1 MSLRSHESGL
11 PEGAFPLSSAQ
22 RSIWFAQQ
30 LAPHVPICIAQYID
44 LRGDLDIDLLC
55 RVSYLVGGEF
65 QSAYLRILEVDG
77 EPYQVVDESI
87 ASETIPQIDLR
98 GESDPLRAAR
108 DWMETD
114 YARPVDLSADRLVQ
128 MAILRVADDRH
139 FWYTRIHHVALDGYA
154 AMTLLNRAAALYT
167 AAHEQREPDPARAA
181 DLRTLYDWDRDYH
194 GSARYLSDRD
204 YWLERVAGLEAG
216 STLAHRDAP
225 TAARSLLTGTAL
237 PDDLVRAL
245 TASDETAGSSSTA
258 TVIAAFST
266 YLARMTGHDD
276 VVINLPVSA
285 RTTAVVRRS
294 GGMLVNTAPVHV
306 GLTAGDTRHDLVQRV
321 QLELTGALRHQRF
334 SIEDI
339 RRESGAAG
347 DPTRYAGPMVNV
359 MLFHQEIT
367 LGDIRGEFHIMTSG
381 PVEDLLVNIYQSG
394 TPAKTFIDFRG
405 NPHRYDPDELAEH
418 HGAFVALLGEF
429 LRAPADTPLDRI
441 DPATAEI
448 GRRRRHAVATEAFW
462 RRTLA
467 GAPEQLRLPHSTV
480 DEGTPVETANT
491 GMPAAP
497 IGVVDTVLAV
507 PPAAVAAVRGVADG
521 THPSGLADAWYP
533 VLHAATAIVEAGLT
547 AEEHTVVGWP
557 AHTVVLPL
565 CARVDGSESFTDL
578 LARLVTLDAE
588 AAAHADVTAEV
599 LDSIGPAP
607 IPPVVLTVT
616 GPEAGPATGPAAD
629 AALTLHVTVTADEL
643 HVHGT
648 YRPDQIDSQ
657 TATDFVARV
666 GRVLTAGCADPACP
680 VGDLPVVA
688 PGEPVGLLPARGRP
702 AMSPQL
708 WPELLSAVAAIVPD
722 SPALVCGDR
731 AVTYAELDQWSN
743 RLARILLDAGAG
755 PDRIIALG
763 IARSIESV
771 AALWAVAKA
780 GAAFVPIDPAY
791 PTDRIDYML
800 TDSGAVLGL
809 TVGAHRPQ
817 LPDHL
822 PWLELDD
829 PALRTRIE
837 HTSDVPVT
845 DADRPCD
852 LHFDHAAYLI
862 YTSGST
868 GRPKGVL
875 VPHRGLANLS
885 ATLHTRL
892 APPPAARVSHFS
904 SPSFDASIFEYM
916 TAFGVGATLVVI
928 PADVYGG
935 DELTDL
941 LNRERVTHMFA
952 TPAALASLDP
962 ARLQAGAITVAGE
975 ACPPELAARWAPGR
989 RMFNAYGPTET
1000 TIVVNIT
1007 EPLVAGE
1014 TVTLGAPVCGVTEV
1028 VLDTRLHPVPRGVAG
1043 ELYVGGPG
1051 VTRGYFDR
1059 PGLTATRFVADPYG
1073 PPGSRTYRTG
1083 DVVRWHHHGTIE
1095 YLGRSDFQVKIRGFR
1110 IELGEIDAALTDHP
1124 TVAFAVTLGRTAP
1137 SGDPMLVAYLLPET
1151 GHVVDTDTVAEHL
1164 RRRLPAH
1171 MVPAALVVLDHIPL
1185 TPVGKLDRRALPE
1198 PTFATAVATGDAPG
1212 SPTETAVSQ
1221 ILTDQL
1227 GLDRIG
1233 LDDSFF
1239 DLGGNSLIA
1248 TRVVARLNDTFGTDV
1263 GVRTLFEAPTVR
1275 ALAAHLDASGV
1286 AAERLTRVPLTAR
1299 PRPEQVPVS
1308 AAQRRLWFVNQLDP
1322 TSAAYNIPVAI
1333 TLTGRLDVAA
1343 LTSAVHDLLE
1353 RHEALRTLFPA
1364 TADGPVQQILPAA
1377 QIDLDPNPT
1386 TVDPT
1391 DLERSVAEVVTAG
1404 FDVTVDPPV
1413 RLRLLRVHDEHH
1425 VVAVVVHHIAAD
1437 GASLAP
1443 LARDLMTAYL
1453 ARRDER
1459 SPQWDALP
1467 VQYADYTLWFDELLG
1482 TVDDAA
1488 SRAAQQLDFWRTR
1501 LAGAPEIGALPTDRP
1516 RPPTQSF
1523 RGATIDFDID
1533 ADLYRR
1539 ISAVAHAHGAT
1550 EFMVVHAAV
1559 SLLIARLSGSDDVLI
1574 GTPVSG
1580 RGEPELDN
1588 LVGMFVNTVTL
1599 RTAVPPAMPFGT
1611 YLRAVR
1617 DGDLEAFAHADL
1629 PFDVLVDLLAGH
1641 RSAAH
1646 SPLFQVMLAFQNN
1659 DTAHLELPD
1668 LTVDITEIDTA
1679 TTKFDLHLT
1688 VTEIPARDGSIDSL
1702 HGALSYA
1709 TDLFDAETAAGFI
1722 DRLVRLITAAVT
1734 DPGRAVG
1741 DLDLLRA
1748 GERSRVLDDWNAT
1761 TVALPEAT
1769 LLDPFAAQVA
1779 ATPDAV
1785 AMVAGEHALRYAEF
1799 DAVTN
1804 RLARLL
1810 LRRGAGPGAI
1820 VGLAVSRSLELLV
1833 GMYAIVKTGAAYLPV
1848 DPEHPAERTGY
1859 VLTSA
1864 RPALVLTVTAD
1875 ADCLAGSDVEVLH
1888 LDTLDLDGESDAPL
1902 TATDRR
1908 AAVGDDLAYVIYTSG
1923 STGRPK
1929 GVAVTHRAIVNRLRW
1944 MQHTYPLTGADSVL
1958 QKTPATFDVSVW
1970 EFFWPLHTGA
1980 RLVLAEPGGHRD
1992 PHYLLDVIDAHQITV
2007 AHFVP
2012 SMLAVFT
2019 AAAETRLAAG
2029 SSLRHLFASGEA
2041 LPPETAAATRRA
2053 FTRTG
2058 LHNLYGPTEA
2068 AVDVTAWTTSDDDT
2082 GTVPLGSPVWNTR
2095 AYVLDAR
2102 LHPVPVGAVGELYLA
2117 GVQLARGYLGRGALT
2132 ADRFVAD
2139 PYGQPGE
2146 RMYRTGDLATRRS
2159 DGALLYLGRT
2169 DFQVKIRGLRIE
2181 LGEIEHALRSTPDV
2195 AQAAVLVHHLADD
2208 VLTGY
2213 VVPHPDRSIDTVAV
2227 TDALARQ
2234 LPEYMVPATLIVL
2247 DRLPVGV
2254 NGKLDRDA
2262 LPAPDLTAPDRPYS
2276 PPRTPVEQLVA
2287 DTFAE
2292 LLDVPRVGLHDSFL
2306 DLGGGSLL
2314 AMRLAA
2320 RLSVALGVDLGI
2332 RDLFDNPTVAGVLDH
2347 VHRASAPTAAAARPP
2362 LTAGPRPDPLPL
2374 SPAQQRMWFI
2384 NQFDTTSPAYNIAV
2398 ALRLTGHLEL
2408 DVLRAAVADVVTR
2421 HESLRTRYPF
2431 VDAAPVQVIVP
2442 AVAASLPDF
2451 TVTTIDAD
2459 TVDAHIEKIAATGFD
2474 VAAEI
2479 PARIR
2484 LLALSGSEHV
2494 LVMVLHH
2501 ITGDGFS
2508 LGPLARDVI
2517 TAYTARTAGHDP
2529 GWAPLPVQYADY
2541 TLWQRAVLGDEADP
2555 ESLAARQLRF
2565 WREQLDG
2572 VPELLELPL
2581 DRARPVQQSR
2591 RGGRVPFTLD
2601 AATHRRL
2608 VALARRHDTSVFMVV
2623 HAALAV
2629 LLARLSSTS
2638 DIAIGTPVAGRG
2650 HRHLDELI
2658 GMFVNTVVLRTR
2670 VDDAEPFA
2678 ALLQR
2683 VRDGDLAAFDHA
2695 DIPFERLVEVLDPPR
2710 STAYSPLFQVMLEFQ
2725 DTERPEVVLPDLTVA
2740 VLDLAA
2746 PLSLFDLQLSVA
2758 ETVDDQGPAGISA
2771 YFTYATDLFDTDTVL
2786 SFADRFV
2793 RIIDA
2798 VSAEPAAVSDSSAA
2812 AAGARIPV
2820 GDIGIVSEAEL
2831 ATLAPARGR
2840 PPVSPQQWP
2849 EMLTGIAAIM
2859 PESVALS
2866 FRGRQV
2872 TYREL
2877 DEWSTRVARLLIDTG
2892 VGPENVV
2899 ALGISRSIESVAAVW
2914 AVAKTGAAF
2923 VPVDPTYPPER
2934 ITYMLTDCAAVLGL
2948 TTTEHHDRLPG
2959 TVPWLVLDDPAVH
2972 ERLAAASTD
2981 PITDTDRTTPLR
2993 FDHPAYL
3000 IYTSGSTGRPKGVVV
3015 THRGLTNLNAEVREH
3030 FTITHQ
3036 ARVSHLASP
3045 SFDASIFEYTKA
3057 FCAGATLVI
3066 VPPDVYGGDEL
3077 ARLLRDEQVTH
3088 AFITPTALASLDPHD
3103 LEPLRVLVVA
3113 GEACPPEL
3121 VARWAP
3127 GRQMFNGYGPSEAT
3141 IETSVSPALHP
3152 DEVVTVGGPAVGF
3165 HQVVLDERLRPVPV
3179 GVAGELYIAGPGVAR
3194 GYHRRPDLTAA
3205 RFLADPYGRRG
3216 ERMYRTGDVVRWR
3229 ADHTV
3234 EYLGR
3239 SDFQVKVRGFR
3250 IELGEIDAALT
3261 AHDHVA
3267 FAHTT
3272 GHTAPSGDTVLIAYV
3287 LPDTGT
3293 DIDPAAV
3300 RAHVAARLPAH
3311 MVPAT
3316 VVVLDEIP
3324 LTPVG
3329 KLDHRALPVP
3339 DLSATGGHYHP
3350 PATDLERV
3358 LVGILADV
3366 LGHERVS
3373 VDDNFFDI
3381 GGNSLIATRVVARV
3395 NTALG
3400 TDAGVRVLF
3409 EAPTVRALAA
3419 RVLDDHGGHG
3429 HTPLVPAVRPERL
3442 PLAPAQQRMWFV
3454 NQFDTTSA
3462 AYNIPLAIRLTGR
3475 LDRVALAAAVTDLLD
3490 RHETLRT
3497 WYPGDENGPR
3507 QLIATTEKVLIALR
3521 PEPTAEADL
3530 PGRIAELI
3538 GAGFD
3543 VAAAVPVRA
3552 ALLAVSDTEHVL
3564 VVVVHHIAADG
3575 ASMAP
3580 LARDLMAAYLARS
3593 QDTTPELS
3601 PLAVQYVD
3609 YALWQQELL
3618 GDPSDP
3624 DSIAATQLD
3633 YWRTTLADLPEV
3645 LPVPTDRPRPPQQ
3658 SFRGAVHHFEVDRSV
3673 HDALIELAAAH
3684 NATVFMTVHA
3694 ALAVLLARLSGT
3706 DDIAIGSPV
3715 AGRGHR
3721 ALDDLV
3727 GMFVN
3732 TVVLRT
3738 PITGGLSFSDHL
3750 HRTREID
3757 LAAFGHTELPFEK
3770 LVDALDPTRHTDHSP
3785 LFQVVLEF
3793 GNVERAHLELP
3804 ELTVEALDADL
3815 NVAKFDLQLN
3825 VQEVP
3830 GVGLRCALTY
3840 ATDLFDTATAEA
3852 IADRFVRVLTAVT
3865 TDPDLAV
3872 GDLDLLT
3879 EPEHDALTAASRARE
3894 TAASRATGTAANDD
3908 TLLDLFRRGA
3918 AVDPDAVAVTADD
3931 GNLTY
3936 RQLEDRVHRLA
3947 RLLLDHGAGAD
3958 TLVAVA
3964 LPRTC
3969 ELVVALLAILDAGA
3983 GYLPIDVAYPPE
3995 RLAFMFADARPVCV
4009 LTTAEHAA
4017 FMPETAPETLL
4028 LDEQAVL
4035 DRLSAL
4041 PTAALTSAER
4051 DAVHPDQTA
4060 YVIYTSGSTGR
4071 PKGVVVPHRTVVTLM
4086 TDTHPQFGFD
4096 QHDVW
4101 TLFHSYAFD
4110 FSVWELWGALAHGGR
4125 LVVVDYHTA
4134 RTPDEFLALVR
4145 REQVTVLNQTPTAFQ
4160 QFVEADRV
4168 AGGPPLPLRWII
4180 FGGEALDLAQLD
4192 RWYRRHDDTS
4202 PTLVNMYGITET
4214 TVHVTAL
4221 PLGRAVA
4228 ADANG
4233 NLIGAP
4239 LPSLQLHILDTRL
4252 HPVPAGT
4259 TGELYVSGGQLTRGY
4274 LHRPDL
4280 TATRFVADPHGGSGE
4295 RLYRTGDLAR
4305 RTPGGDI
4312 EYVGRSDFQVQ
4323 MRGFRIELGEVEAA
4337 LLRTA
4342 GVARAVV
4349 VVHHDERTA
4358 TDRLVGYLVPET
4370 GVDLEVDTVLAQAA
4384 TDLAAYMVPA
4394 ALVVLDT
4401 LPVGATGKLDRRAL
4415 PAPDFAARSAVTRAP
4430 VGDREVRLVELFA
4443 QVLGLDTVGV
4453 DDSFFSL
4460 GGDSIMSIQLVS
4472 RAKAAGL
4479 ELSPREVFEHKTP
4492 AALAA
4497 VAAVAVAPTVLSELP
4512 GGGVGQVPLPPIVH
4526 WMLERGGSY
4535 DRYTQAVLLRL
4546 PTGLTRSVLTTLIQ
4560 TLLDRHDMLRGRLSP
4575 SAGSPRGVALH
4586 VDPPGAV
4593 RAETVIHR
4601 VPVTSAA
4608 DTAEFFALASHELDA
4623 AADRLDPS
4631 AGVLMQAVWFDS
4643 ATGAGRLLLV
4653 IHHLAVDGVSWRIL
4667 VPDLAAAWAAGLD
4680 PDSPAA
4686 ALPPVA
4692 GTSVRRWAQALADS
4706 AHDPRRRS
4714 ELEFWRRTVDVVEPP
4729 VGDRPFDPAVDVNDT
4744 VSTVESVLPTSV
4756 TEALLTTVPERFH
4769 GSVEHGLLAAFAL
4782 AVTAWRRDRGQ
4793 HRDEVLLNVEGHG
4806 RETSAADGAD
4816 LGGTVGWFT
4825 TIHPLRL
4832 DLAGLD
4838 LDEAFAGGAAA
4849 GRAIKTVKEH
4859 LAAVPDH
4866 GVGFGL
4872 LRYLAA
4878 DTAAELATL
4887 ATPQLS
4893 FNYLGRPTVGTDT
4906 AADVP
4911 WLPIG
4916 EFGRGGT
4923 QSPDMP
4929 AAAVIDLNAVTVDGP
4944 DGPVLRTFWSFP
4956 EGLLDDTEVT
4966 ALAARFTAAAT
4977 ALARHARSPHAGGL
4991 TPSDLPLVRLD
5002 QPTLEQLEDRY
5013 GPLET
5018 VWPTAPLQTGLLFHA
5033 LLAGD
5038 SPDAYVVQLVL
5049 EVTGRLDAARLRR
5062 AFQLLLVRHP
5072 NLRVAFTDDGAD
5084 GYVQVVPT
5092 HTDVP
5097 FTVADTSD
5105 DPDPD
5110 AAAIRLLELDRTT
5123 RFDTAAAPLLRVTVV
5138 HIGPDRHRV
5147 ALTNHHLLLDG
5158 WSTPVLIRELLV
5170 LYATD
5175 SDTALLERPQ
5185 SFGTYLAWLA
5195 DRDQDES
5202 VQAYRR
5208 ALAGVDEPT
5217 LLAPQHRTAAGSG
5230 VSADLDVEVGADLSA
5245 RIDAVAAARGVTVNT
5260 VVQVAWGLVL
5270 GALTGRSDVV
5280 FGATVSG
5287 RPPQVAGIE
5296 TMVGLFINTVPVRV
5310 TVHPGDTVAT
5320 LIDRVQAEQAALLDH
5335 HHVDLNTLDRH
5346 VGAAVGFDTLTVF
5359 ESYPVDAAGMSA
5371 DTDIAGMRVT
5381 GITGRDAA
5389 HYPLSIVA
5397 HTDTAMH
5404 LRMKYLPE
5412 VFDRS
5417 EVAVV
5422 ADRIVAALTTLAGD
5436 PGARLAQRTVLTA
5449 AEREVLTPVRGPAG
5463 GSTLTLPE
5471 LFAATAAAHPDAIA
5485 VTDGVV
5491 AVTYRDLDDRSNLL
5505 ARSLIDVGA
5514 GPDTAVALG
5523 IARSVE
5529 SVLAIW
5535 AIAKTGAAFVPVD
5548 PRYPAERVAF
5558 MLADCGATV
5567 GVTTAA
5573 HRGGLPDT
5581 VQWFD
5586 LHGFDLHSPEAGT
5599 GAPITDTARTRPLH
5613 LDHAA
5618 YLIYT
5623 SGSTG
5628 RPKGVV
5634 TTHRSLHNFALDQR
5648 ERFGAGPG
5656 SNVMHFSSP
5665 SFDASIFEY
5674 LLAFGSGATLV
5685 VVPPELYGGT
5695 ELGRFLAEHAVT
5707 HGFITPAALASLDPA
5722 DLTAFVDLAVGGEA
5736 WPADLLAA
5744 WAPGRRLVDA
5754 YGPTE
5759 TTIMA
5764 AISDPLHRDSALTLG
5779 PPLRGV
5785 HAVILDDLLRPVPVG
5800 VSGEL
5805 YLAGTGLARG
5815 YHARPDLTADRFV
5828 ADPYGQAGERM
5839 YRTGDVVRWVGDPTG
5854 RLEIEYV
5861 GRADFQVKIRGFR
5874 VELGEIDAA
5883 LATHP
5888 DVGFAV
5894 TVAHTAPSGETVLV
5908 AHCHPATPGTL
5919 DHRTIKNHVAQQLPA
5934 HMVPAFITVLDE
5946 IPLTPV
5952 GKLDRNALPTPDL
5965 TRTGAAHRPPAD
5977 GLETVLA
5984 EHLRELLGLDTLSAT
5999 DSFFDIGGNSLIATR
6014 AVTRI
6019 GEHLGRDIPVRAL
6032 FEHPTV
6038 QDLAAHLH
6046 SVDSTADHPRPR
6058 TGPTAAPRPTRIP
6071 LSPAQQRLWF
6081 VNQFD
6086 TASAA
6091 YNIPLAIR
6099 LSGHLSRAALGTALH
6114 DVVARHEALRTVY
6127 PATADGPHQRIL
6139 AADDVPLTLDVVPA
6153 DADTVQA
6160 AVTEFAS
6167 AGFDVTVDVPL
6178 RARVFALGR
6187 DEHIAVLVVH
6197 HIAADGSSLAPL
6209 ARDLMLAYQGRTRGD
6224 VPAWTPLPV
6233 QYADYALWQ
6242 HDRLGDPADPDS
6254 LAETQTRFWRE
6265 TLAALPEVL
6274 PLPTDRPRPPQQ
6286 SFRGDVV
6293 RFSIDAALHQRLT
6306 QLAAA
6311 HGTTVF
6317 MAMHAALAVLL
6328 ARLSNT
6334 DDIAVGSPIAGRG
6347 HRDLD
6352 DVVGMFVNTVVLR
6365 TPVPASATFTE
6376 LLADVT
6382 DRDLAAFA
6390 HTDIPFETV
6399 VETADPIRSTAHSPL
6414 FQVSL
6419 EFQNTGRAALELP
6432 HLTVQGMTLDPTVC
6446 NFDLELLVADAGG
6459 ALETGVTEGGLDAA
6473 FVYATDL
6480 FDAGTVSEFAA
6491 RLTRLLDAV
6500 TADPQVPVGD
6510 IDLLTAREHDTLVP
6524 AWGPAGIGARVWP
6537 DLLDEAVAIDPT
6549 AVAVV
6554 DGDRTISYRELDR
6567 ASTALARLLLD
6578 RGAGP
6583 DTVVAL
6589 ALPRSI
6595 DSVAAV
6601 WATTRSGAMFVP
6613 VDPTYPPERIEF
6625 MLTDSAATVGVT
6637 DSAHRDTLPDTV
6649 DWLVLDSDEIRAD
6662 LTGRDTTAITDEDR
6676 PVPLRPDHGAYLI
6689 YTSGS
6694 TGRPKGVTVTHRGLA
6709 DLAAEEHDHLL
6720 VEPGSR
6726 VSHLASP
6733 SFDASIFEMMMALS
6747 AGASLVIVPPGVYG
6761 GDDLAAALRAHRVDH
6776 AFITPTA
6783 LASLDP
6789 AQVPDLQVLLV
6800 AGEAC
6805 PPELVDRWADGH
6817 RMIDAY
6823 GPTEAT
6829 IMTSL
6834 TAPLRAGNPV
6844 TIGSPSRGFRSLV
6857 LDARLRPVPVGVA
6870 GELYVAGPGL
6880 ARGYH
6885 GRPELTASRFVADP
6899 FGRVGERMYR
6909 TGDVVRWVGVPEG
6922 RLELEYVG
6930 RSDFQVKIRGFRVEL
6945 GEIDTA
6951 LTGHDQ
6957 VVFAHT
6963 LGHTAPSG
6971 ETVLVS
6977 YVRAA
6982 EGTAPDPAVLRRHV
6996 AAHLPGHMVPT
7007 VILVLDTIPL
7017 TPAGKLD
7024 RRALPAPDFTAR
7036 AAAGRAPD
7044 TDLERLVAEVFATH
7058 LGLTAVAADDNF
7070 FELGGTSLLATRVVP
7085 DLSQRLNRRIGLP
7098 ALFTH
7103 PTVADLAQHLGGD
7116 TDSGTVDDALR
7127 VLVPL
7132 REGNTPALFCVH
7144 PAAGLAWGY
7153 AGLTQ
7158 HLDGERAVYGLQLPT
7173 LSGSGTVDS
7182 VRSLAVRYAEEIR
7195 QVQPHGPYHLLGWS
7209 LGGIVAHAVA
7219 VELQRDGEVVDT
7231 LALLDAHLNAPGGA
7245 APGVKDMLRDLGVS
7259 VNGGPELGYEDAL
7272 ALVEESFG
7280 ELSGLTAQHLE
7291 RLHTGSVAAARAAR
7305 RHSPVTFHGDV
7316 LFFTATRSAGSV
7328 PAVAA
7333 WHDIV
7338 DGEIHQFRIDCEHHE
7353 MVAPPAAQDIAA
7365 VLTARFEDSD
7375 ASLRRGQDRWGI
7387 GTGLTR

>member
-1 MSLRSHESGL
+1 MSLRSHESAL

-44 LRGDLDIDLLC
+44 LHGDVDIDLLC
-55 RVSYLVGGEF
+55 RVSYLAGSEF

-77 EPYQVVDESI
+77 EPYQVVDSSI
-87 ASETIPQIDLR
+87 ASETIPQFDFR
-98 GESDPLRAAR
+98 GESDPLRAAQ
-108 DWMETD
+108 DWMEAD
-114 YARPVDLSADRLVQ
+114 YARPVDLTTDLLVN
-128 MAILRVADDRH
+128 MAILQVADERYL
-139 FWYTRIHHVALDGYA
+139 WYTRIHHVALDGYA
-154 AMTLLNRAAALYT
+154 AMTMLNRAAALYT
-167 AAHEQREPDPARAA
+167 AAHEQREPEAARAA

-194 GSARYLSDRD
+194 SSTRYASDRD
-204 YWLERVAGLEAG
+204 YWLERVAGLEDG

-225 TAARSLLTGTAL
+225 TAAQSLLTGTAL
-237 PDDLVRAL
+237 PDDLVQAL
-245 TASDETAGSSSTA
+245 TVTDDTAGSSSTA
-258 TVIAAFST
+258 TVIAAFAT

-294 GGMLVNTAPVHV
+294 GGMLVNTAPLHI
-306 GLTAGDTRHDLVQRV
+306 GLAADDTRHDLVHRV

-334 SIEDI
+334 SLEDI

-405 NPHRYDPDELAEH
+405 NPHRYDRGELVAH
-418 HGAFVALLGEF
+418 HTAFVTLLDEF
-429 LRAPADTPLDRI
+429 LRASADTPLDRI
-441 DPATAEI
+441 DAVTAEI
-448 GRRRRHAVATEAFW
+448 GRRHRHAVATTEFW

-467 GAPEQLRLPHSTV
+467 GAPEQLRLPRTTPAAAFPAGTDDDTLGTV
-480 DEGTPVETANT
+480 DVALPVTRYEL
-491 GMPAAP
+491 AA
-497 IGVVDTVLAV
+497 L
-507 PPAAVAAVRGVADG
+507 
-521 THPSGLADAWYP
+521 SGHLGDPWYDDPWYP
-533 VLHAATAIVEAGLT
+533 VLHAATAIVEARLT
-547 AEEHTVVGWP
+547 AEENTVVGRP
-557 AHTVVLPL
+557 GPTVVLPL
-565 CARVDGSESFTDL
+565 CARVDGADSFTAL
-578 LARLVTLDAE
+578 LTRLTALDTE
-588 AAAHADVTAEV
+588 AAVYAEV
-599 LDSIGPAP
+599 SADDLAAAGTVP
-607 IPPVVLTVT
+607 IPPVVLSVT
-616 GPEAGPATGPAAD
+616 GPTASTAPVQASLASDTS
-629 AALTLHVTVTADEL
+629 AALTLHIAITDDSMAVHAVFRRTDLDAHTAEDVVTRL
-643 HVHGT
+643 
-648 YRPDQIDSQ
+648 
-657 TATDFVARV
+657 
-666 GRVLTAGCADPACP
+666 GRVLTAAVTDPDCP
-680 VGDLPVVA
+680 VGDLPLVA
-688 PGEPVGLLPARGRP
+688 EGEPDGLLPARGRP

-722 SPALVCGDR
+722 SPAVVCGDR
-731 AVTYAELDQWSN
+731 SVTYGELDLWSN
-743 RLARILLDAGAG
+743 RLARILIDAGAG
-755 PDRIIALG
+755 PERIVALG
-763 IARSIESV
+763 IARSVESV

-791 PTDRIDYML
+791 PLDRIEYML

-809 TVGAHRPQ
+809 TTGTHRPQ
-817 LPDHL
+817 LPDL
-822 PWLELDD
+822 VPWLELDD
-829 PALRTRIE
+829 PDLRDRIE
-837 HTSDVPVT
+837 HTAGAPVT

-892 APPPAARVSHFS
+892 APPPTARVSHFS

-916 TAFGVGATLVVI
+916 TAFGVGATLVVV
-928 PADVYGG
+928 PATVYGG

-941 LNRERVTHMFA
+941 LNHERVTHMFS

-962 ARLQAGAITVAGE
+962 ARLQAGSITVAGE

-1043 ELYVGGPG
+1043 ELYIGGAG

-1073 PPGSRTYRTG
+1073 APGSRTYRTG
-1083 DVVRWHHHGTIE
+1083 DVVRWHHDSTIE
-1095 YLGRSDFQVKIRGFR
+1095 YLGRSDFQIKIRGFR

-1137 SGDPMLVAYLLPET
+1137 SGDPMLVAYVLPET
-1151 GHVVDTDTVAEHL
+1151 GRIIDTDTVIEHL
-1164 RRRLPAH
+1164 RQRLPAH
-1171 MVPAALVVLDHIPL
+1171 MIPAALVVLDHIPL

-1198 PTFATAVATGDAPG
+1198 PVFTSASDGTEPL
-1212 SPTETAVSQ
+1212 SPTETAVAQ

-1227 GLDRIG
+1227 GVDRVG

-1248 TRVVARLNDTFGTDV
+1248 TRVVARLGDAFTTDV

-1275 ALAAHLDASGV
+1275 ALAAHLDAGGG
-1286 AAERLTRVPLTAR
+1286 AAHRLTRVPLTTR

-1308 AAQRRLWFVNQLDP
+1308 AAQRRLWFVNQLDT

-1333 TLTGRLDVAA
+1333 TLTGTLDVAA
-1343 LTSAVHDLLE
+1343 LTAAVHDLLH
-1353 RHEALRTLFPA
+1353 RHEALRTRFPA
-1364 TADGPVQQILPAA
+1364 TADGPIQQILPATE
-1377 QIDLDPNPT
+1377 IDLDPIPT
-1386 TVDPT
+1386 PVALA
-1391 DLERSVAEVVTAG
+1391 DLESAVAEVVTAG

-1413 RLRLLRVHDEHH
+1413 RMRLLRVHDEHH

-1453 ARRDER
+1453 ARRDGQ

-1467 VQYADYTLWFDELLG
+1467 VQYADYTLWFDEVLG
-1482 TVDDAA
+1482 TVDDTA
-1488 SRAAQQLDFWRTR
+1488 SRATEQLDFWRTR
-1501 LAGAPEIGALPTDRP
+1501 LAGAPEISALPTDRP
-1516 RPPTQSF
+1516 RPPAQSY
-1523 RGATIDFDID
+1523 RGATVEFDLD
-1533 ADLYRR
+1533 PVLYRK
-1539 ISAVAHAHGAT
+1539 ITAVAHAHGAT
-1550 EFMVVHAAV
+1550 EFMVVHAAL
-1559 SLLIARLSGSDDVLI
+1559 SLLVARLSGSDDVTI

-1580 RGEPELDN
+1580 RGEPELDD
-1588 LVGMFVNTVTL
+1588 LVGMFVNTVAL
-1599 RTAVPPAMPFGT
+1599 RTAVPSAMPFGT
-1611 YLRAVR
+1611 YLQAVR

-1629 PFDVLVDLLAGH
+1629 PFDALVDLLAGD

-1668 LTVDITEIDTA
+1668 LTVDIAEIDTA

-1688 VTEIPARDGSIDSL
+1688 VAEIPGPDGSIDSL

-1709 TDLFDAETAAGFI
+1709 TDLFDADTAAGLT

-1734 DPGRAVG
+1734 APGRAVG
-1741 DLDLLRA
+1741 DLDLLTA
-1748 GERSRVLDDWNAT
+1748 EERTRVLDQWNST
-1761 TVALPEAT
+1761 TAALPAGDT
-1769 LLDPFAAQVA
+1769 LLDPFTAQVA
-1779 ATPDAV
+1779 ATPDAPAV
-1785 AMVAGEHALRYAEF
+1785 VAGERTLGYAEF
-1799 DAVTN
+1799 DAATN
-1804 RLARLL
+1804 RLARVL
-1810 LRRGAGPGAI
+1810 LRRGAGPGRI
-1820 VGLAVSRSLELLV
+1820 VGLAVSRSLDLLV
-1833 GMYAIVKTGAAYLPV
+1833 GMYAIVKTGAAYLPL
-1848 DPEHPAERTGY
+1848 DPEHPADRTGY
-1859 VLTSA
+1859 VLGSA
-1864 RPALVLTVTAD
+1864 RPTLVLTVTTD
-1875 ADCLAGSDVEVLH
+1875 AACLAGSEVEVLY
-1888 LDTLDLDGESDAPL
+1888 LDTLDTGDESDAPL

-1908 AAVGDDLAYVIYTSG
+1908 PAAGDDLAYVIYTSG

-1929 GVAVTHRAIVNRLRW
+1929 GVAVSHRAIVNRLRW
-1944 MQHTYPLTGADSVL
+1944 MQHAYPLTAADSVL

-1980 RLVLAEPGGHRD
+1980 RLVLAAPGGHRD
-1992 PHYLLDVIDAHQITV
+1992 PDYLLDLIDAQRITV

-2019 AAAETRLAAG
+2019 ATAETRPGAG
-2029 SSLRHLFASGEA
+2029 ASLRHLFASGEA
-2041 LPPETAAATRRA
+2041 LPPETAAATRHA
-2053 FTRTG
+2053 FPQSG

-2095 AYVLDAR
+2095 AYVLDTR

-2139 PYGQPGE
+2139 PHGHPGE
-2146 RMYRTGDLATRRS
+2146 RMYRTGDLAARRR

-2169 DFQVKIRGLRIE
+2169 DFQVKVRGLRIE
-2181 LGEIEHALRSTPDV
+2181 LGEIEHALRSHPDV

-2213 VVPHPDRSIDTVAV
+2213 VVPHPDRSIDTAAV
-2227 TDALARQ
+2227 TDALAQR
-2234 LPEYMVPATLIVL
+2234 LPDYMVPTTLLVL
-2247 DRLPVGV
+2247 DRFPVGV

-2262 LPAPDLTAPDRPYS
+2262 LPAPEKSAPDRAYS

-2320 RLSVALGVDLGI
+2320 RLSTALGTDLGI
-2332 RDLFDNPTVAGVLDH
+2332 RDLFDNPTVAAVLDH
-2347 VHRASAPTAAAARPP
+2347 VHRTSVDAPAAARPP

-2398 ALRLTGHLEL
+2398 ALRLTGRLEL
-2408 DVLRAAVADVVTR
+2408 DTLRAAVTDVVAR

-2431 VDAAPVQVIVP
+2431 ADTGPVQVIVP
-2442 AVAASLPDF
+2442 AAAASLPDF
-2451 TVTTIDAD
+2451 TVTVVDAD
-2459 TVDAHIEKIAATGFD
+2459 TLTAHIDKIATTGFD
-2474 VAAEI
+2474 VAVEV

-2484 LLALSGSEHV
+2484 LLALSESEHV

-2517 TAYTARTAGHDP
+2517 TAYTARIAGHTP
-2529 GWAPLPVQYADY
+2529 GWAPLPIQYADY
-2541 TLWQRAVLGDEADP
+2541 TMWQRGALGDETDP
-2555 ESLAARQLRF
+2555 DSLAARQLSF
-2565 WREQLDG
+2565 WREHLDG

-2591 RGGRVPFTLD
+2591 RGARVPFTLD

-2608 VALARRHDTSVFMVV
+2608 VALARRYDTSVFMVM

-2638 DIAIGTPVAGRG
+2638 DITIGTPVAGRG
-2650 HRHLDELI
+2650 HRNLDDLI

-2670 VDDAEPFA
+2670 VDDTEPFA

-2683 VRDGDLAAFDHA
+2683 VRDDDLAAFDHA

-2725 DTERPEVVLPDLTVA
+2725 DTERPEVALPDLTVG

-2758 ETVDDQGPAGISA
+2758 ETVDDEGPAGIAA
-2771 YFTYATDLFDTDTVL
+2771 YFTYATDLFDSDTVG
-2786 SFADRFV
+2786 SFADRFT
-2793 RIIDA
+2793 RIVDA
-2798 VSAEPAAVSDSSAA
+2798 VSADPATVS
-2812 AAGARIPV
+2812 GADIPV
-2820 GDIGIVSEAEL
+2820 GDIGIVTGVEL
-2831 ATLAPARGR
+2831 AALAPARGR

-2849 EMLTGIAAIM
+2849 EMLTGIAAIV
-2859 PESVALS
+2859 PDAVALS

-2877 DEWSTRVARLLIDTG
+2877 DDWSTRVARLLIGTG
-2892 VGPENVV
+2892 VGPESVV

-2914 AVAKTGAAF
+2914 AVTKTGAAF

-2934 ITYMLTDCAAVLGL
+2934 IAYMLTDCAAAVGL
-2948 TTTEHHDRLPG
+2948 TTREHRDRLPG
-2959 TVPWLVLDDPAVH
+2959 TVPWLVLDDPDQR
-2972 ERLAAASTD
+2972 ERIAAASTD
-2981 PITDTDRTTPLR
+2981 PITDTDRTTPLL

-3015 THRGLTNLNAEVREH
+3015 THRGLTNLNAEVRDH
-3030 FTITHQ
+3030 FAITHH

-3077 ARLLRDEQVTH
+3077 ARLLRDHQVTH
-3088 AFITPTALASLDPHD
+3088 AFITPTALASLDPHGLD
-3103 LEPLRVLVVA
+3103 TLRVLVVA

-3127 GRQMFNGYGPSEAT
+3127 GRRMFNGYGPSEAT

-3165 HQVVLDERLRPVPV
+3165 HQVVLDDRLRPVPV
-3179 GVAGELYIAGPGVAR
+3179 GVAGELYIGGPGVAR

-3205 RFLADPYGRRG
+3205 RFVADPYGLDG

-3261 AHDHVA
+3261 GHDHVV
-3267 FAHTT
+3267 FAHTA

-3287 LPDTGT
+3287 LPETGT

-3311 MVPAT
+3311 MVPTT

-3329 KLDHRALPVP
+3329 KLDHRALPIP
-3339 DLSATGGHYHP
+3339 DLTATGGDYRP
-3350 PATDLERV
+3350 PATDLEHV
-3358 LVGILADV
+3358 LADILADI

-3373 VDDNFFDI
+3373 VEDNFFDI

-3395 NTALG
+3395 NAALG

-3409 EAPTVRALAA
+3409 EAPTVRSLAA
-3419 RVLDDHGGHG
+3419 RVLDDHGGHA
-3429 HTPLVPAVRPERL
+3429 HTPLVAAVRPERL

-3462 AYNIPLAIRLTGR
+3462 AYNIPLAIRLTGH
-3475 LDRVALAAAVTDLLD
+3475 LDPAALDGAVSDLLA

-3507 QLIATTEKVLIALR
+3507 QLISTAEKVLLTLR
-3521 PEPTAEADL
+3521 PEPIAESDL
-3530 PGRIAELI
+3530 PGRVADLI
-3538 GAGFD
+3538 GTGFD
-3543 VAAAVPVRA
+3543 VATAVPVRA
-3552 ALLAVSDTEHVL
+3552 ALLALSDTEHIL

-3580 LARDLMAAYLARS
+3580 LARDLMTAYAARTRGAAPDL
-3593 QDTTPELS
+3593 P

-3609 YALWQQELL
+3609 YALWQQDLL
-3618 GDPSDP
+3618 GDPADP
-3624 DSIAATQLD
+3624 ESIAATQLD
-3633 YWRTTLADLPEV
+3633 FWRDTLADLPEV
-3645 LPVPTDRPRPPQQ
+3645 LPLPTDRPRPPQQ
-3658 SFRGAVHHFEVDRSV
+3658 SFRGAVHRFDVDRAV
-3673 HDALIELAAAH
+3673 HAALVDLAAAH
-3684 NATVFMTVHA
+3684 NATVFMTVHT

-3706 DDIAIGSPV
+3706 DDIAVGSPV

-3738 PITGGLSFSDHL
+3738 PITGALSFSDHL
-3750 HRTREID
+3750 HRIREVD

-3770 LVDALDPTRHTDHSP
+3770 LVDALAPTRATDHSP

-3793 GNVERAHLELP
+3793 GNTERAHLELP
-3804 ELTVEALDADL
+3804 ELTVEALDADM
-3815 NVAKFDLQLN
+3815 NIAKFDLQLT
-3825 VQEVP
+3825 VQENP
-3830 GVGLRCALTY
+3830 SAGLSCAFTY
-3840 ATDLFDTATAEA
+3840 ATDLFDAETAAA
-3852 IADRFVRVLTAVT
+3852 ITDRFVRVLTAVT
-3865 TDPDLAV
+3865 TDPQRPI

-3879 EPEHDALTAASRARE
+3879 EPEHAVLATATIDTAAS
-3894 TAASRATGTAANDD
+3894 SD
-3908 TLLDLFRRGA
+3908 TLLDLFRLGA
-3918 AVDPDAVAVTADD
+3918 ALDPDAVAVTAAD
-3931 GNLTY
+3931 GQLTY
-3936 RQLEDRVHRLA
+3936 RQLEERVHRLA
-3947 RLLLDHGAGAD
+3947 RLLLDHGAGPD

-3995 RLAFMFADARPVCV
+3995 RLAFMFDDAHPVCV

-4017 FMPETAPETLL
+4017 FMPETAPETVL

-4035 DRLSAL
+4035 DRLAAL
-4041 PTAALTSAER
+4041 PTAPLTDGER
-4051 DAVHPDQTA
+4051 RPVHPDQIA

-4134 RTPDEFLALVR
+4134 RTPDEFLALLR
-4145 REQVTVLNQTPTAFQ
+4145 REQITVLSQTPTAFQ
-4160 QFVEADRV
+4160 QLVEADRA

-4192 RWYRRHDDTS
+4192 RWYRRHDDTT

-4221 PLGRAVA
+4221 PLDRALA
-4228 ADANG
+4228 AEANAS
-4233 NLIGAP
+4233 LIGAP
-4239 LPSLQLHILDTRL
+4239 LPALQLHILDSRL

-4259 TGELYVSGGQLTRGY
+4259 IGELYVSGGQLTRGY

-4280 TATRFVADPHGGSGE
+4280 TATRFVADPHGSSGT

-4305 RTPGGDI
+4305 RTRDGDV

-4323 MRGFRIELGEVEAA
+4323 MRGFRIELGEIEAA
-4337 LLRTA
+4337 LLRAA

-4349 VVHHDERTA
+4349 VVHHDERAA

-4370 GVDLEVDTVLAQAA
+4370 GADLDVDTVLAQVAA
-4384 TDLAAYMVPA
+4384 DLAAYMVPA
-4394 ALVVLDT
+4394 TLVVLEA

-4430 VGDREVRLVELFA
+4430 AGDRETRLVELFA

-4479 ELSPREVFEHKTP
+4479 ELSPRDVFEHKTP
-4492 AALAA
+4492 AGLAA
-4497 VAAVAVAPTVLSELP
+4497 VAATSAAPTVLPELP
-4512 GGGVGQVPLPPIVH
+4512 GGGVGEMPLPPIVH

-4546 PTGLTRSVLTTLIQ
+4546 PTDLTGPVLTTLIQ
-4560 TLLDRHDMLRGRLSP
+4560 TLLDRHDMLRGRLYRSID
-4575 SAGSPRGVALH
+4575 GPRGAALH

-4593 RAETVIHR
+4593 HADTVIHR

-4608 DTAEFFALASHELDA
+4608 DTDEFFTLASHELDA

-4631 AGVLMQAVWFDS
+4631 AGVLMQVVWFDS

-4680 PDSPAA
+4680 PDAPAA
-4686 ALPPVA
+4686 ALPPA
-4692 GTSVRRWAQALADS
+4692 TGTSVRRWAHALTAS
-4706 AHDPRRRS
+4706 AHDPARRA
-4714 ELEFWRRTVDVVEPP
+4714 ELGFWRRTVDVVEPP
-4729 VGDRPFDPAVDVNDT
+4729 VGDRPFDPALDVNDT
-4744 VSTVESVLPTSV
+4744 VATVESVLPTSV
-4756 TEALLTTVPERFH
+4756 TEALLTTVPDRFH
-4769 GSVEHGLLAAFAL
+4769 GSVEHGLLTAFAL

-4793 HRDEVLLNVEGHG
+4793 RQDEVLLNVEGHG
-4806 RETSAADGAD
+4806 RETTAADGAD
-4816 LGGTVGWFT
+4816 LSGTVGWFT

-4838 LDEAFAGGAAA
+4838 VDDALAGGPAA
-4849 GRAIKTVKEH
+4849 GRAIKAVKEH

-4872 LRYLAA
+4872 LRYLAG
-4878 DTAAELATL
+4878 DTATELAAL

-4956 EGLLDDTEVT
+4956 TGLLDDTDIT

-4977 ALARHARSPHAGGL
+4977 ALARHARTPHAGGL
-4991 TPSDLPLVRLD
+4991 TPSDLPLVQLD
-5002 QPTLEQLEDRY
+5002 QPTLEHLEDRY

-5033 LLAGD
+5033 LLAGED
-5038 SPDAYVVQLVL
+5038 PDAYVVQLVL
-5049 EVTGRLDAARLRR
+5049 DVTGRLDPARLRR
-5062 AFQLLLVRHP
+5062 ALQSLLARHP
-5072 NLRVAFTDDGAD
+5072 NLRVAFTGDGAD

-5092 HTDVP
+5092 HTEVP

-5110 AAAIRLLELDRTT
+5110 AAATRLLDTDRTT

-5138 HIGPDRHRV
+5138 HIAPDRHRI

-5175 SDTALLERPQ
+5175 NDTSILERPQ

-5195 DRDQDES
+5195 DRDPDAS
-5202 VQAYRR
+5202 LGAYLRT
-5208 ALAGVDEPT
+5208 LAGVDQPT
-5217 LLAPQHRTAAGSG
+5217 LLAPQHRTGATGG
-5230 VSADLDVEVGADLSA
+5230 VSEDLDIEVSADLSA

-5296 TMVGLFINTVPVRV
+5296 TMVGLFINTVPVRI
-5310 TVHPGDTVAT
+5310 TVHPGDTVGA
-5320 LIDRVQAEQAALLDH
+5320 LVDRVQAEQAALLDH
-5335 HHVDLNTLDRH
+5335 HHLDLNTLDRH
-5346 VGAAVGFDTLTVF
+5346 VGAAVRFDTLTVF
-5359 ESYPVDAAGMSA
+5359 ESYPIDAAGMSA
-5371 DTDIAGMRVT
+5371 DTDIAGMRIT
-5381 GITGRDAA
+5381 GITGRDSA

-5397 HTDTAMH
+5397 HTDTTMH

-5417 EVAVV
+5417 EVAVI
-5422 ADRIVAALTTLAGD
+5422 ADRIIAALTTLTGD
-5436 PGARLAQRTVLTA
+5436 PAAPLAQRSVLTA
-5449 AEREVLTPVRGPAG
+5449 TERGALTPVRGPGG

-5471 LFAATAAAHPDAIA
+5471 LFTATAAAYPDAIG
-5485 VTDGVV
+5485 VTDGDV
-5491 AVTYRDLDDRSNLL
+5491 AVTYRDLD
-5505 ARSLIDVGA
+5505 ARSDAVAHRLIADGA
-5514 GPDTAVALG
+5514 GPDTVVALG

-5529 SVLAIW
+5529 SVLAMW
-5535 AIAKTGAAFVPVD
+5535 AITKTGAAFVPVD

-5573 HRGGLPDT
+5573 HRDGLPDT
-5581 VQWFD
+5581 VRW
-5586 LHGFDLHSPEAGT
+5586 LDLHSSDLHTDT
-5599 GAPITDTARTRPLH
+5599 GVPAPITDAERLTPLH

-5674 LLAFGSGATLV
+5674 LLAFGVGATLV
-5685 VVPPELYGGT
+5685 VVPPEL
-5695 ELGRFLAEHAVT
+5695 
-5707 HGFITPAALASLDPA
+5707 
-5722 DLTAFVDLAVGGEA
+5722 
-5736 WPADLLAA
+5736 
-5744 WAPGRRLVDA
+5744 
-5754 YGPTE
+5754 
-5759 TTIMA
+5759 
-5764 AISDPLHRDSALTLG
+5764 
-5779 PPLRGV
+5779 
-5785 HAVILDDLLRPVPVG
+5785 
-5800 VSGEL
+5800 
-5805 YLAGTGLARG
+5805 
-5815 YHARPDLTADRFV
+5815 
-5828 ADPYGQAGERM
+5828 
-5839 YRTGDVVRWVGDPTG
+5839 
-5854 RLEIEYV
+5854 
-5861 GRADFQVKIRGFR
+5861 
-5874 VELGEIDAA
+5874 
-5883 LATHP
+5883 
-5888 DVGFAV
+5888 
-5894 TVAHTAPSGETVLV
+5894 
-5908 AHCHPATPGTL
+5908 
-5919 DHRTIKNHVAQQLPA
+5919 
-5934 HMVPAFITVLDE
+5934 
-5946 IPLTPV
+5946 
-5952 GKLDRNALPTPDL
+5952 
-5965 TRTGAAHRPPAD
+5965 
-5977 GLETVLA
+5977 
-5984 EHLRELLGLDTLSAT
+5984 
-5999 DSFFDIGGNSLIATR
+5999 
-6014 AVTRI
+6014 
-6019 GEHLGRDIPVRAL
+6019 
-6032 FEHPTV
+6032 
-6038 QDLAAHLH
+6038 
-6046 SVDSTADHPRPR
+6046 
-6058 TGPTAAPRPTRIP
+6058 
-6071 LSPAQQRLWF
+6071 
-6081 VNQFD
+6081 
-6086 TASAA
+6086 
-6091 YNIPLAIR
+6091 
-6099 LSGHLSRAALGTALH
+6099 
-6114 DVVARHEALRTVY
+6114 
-6127 PATADGPHQRIL
+6127 
-6139 AADDVPLTLDVVPA
+6139 
-6153 DADTVQA
+6153 
-6160 AVTEFAS
+6160 
-6167 AGFDVTVDVPL
+6167 
-6178 RARVFALGR
+6178 
-6187 DEHIAVLVVH
+6187 
-6197 HIAADGSSLAPL
+6197 
-6209 ARDLMLAYQGRTRGD
+6209 
-6224 VPAWTPLPV
+6224 
-6233 QYADYALWQ
+6233 
-6242 HDRLGDPADPDS
+6242 
-6254 LAETQTRFWRE
+6254 
-6265 TLAALPEVL
+6265 
-6274 PLPTDRPRPPQQ
+6274 
-6286 SFRGDVV
+6286 
-6293 RFSIDAALHQRLT
+6293 
-6306 QLAAA
+6306 
-6311 HGTTVF
+6311 
-6317 MAMHAALAVLL
+6317 
-6328 ARLSNT
+6328 
-6334 DDIAVGSPIAGRG
+6334 
-6347 HRDLD
+6347 
-6352 DVVGMFVNTVVLR
+6352 
-6365 TPVPASATFTE
+6365 
-6376 LLADVT
+6376 
-6382 DRDLAAFA
+6382 
-6390 HTDIPFETV
+6390 
-6399 VETADPIRSTAHSPL
+6399 
-6414 FQVSL
+6414 
-6419 EFQNTGRAALELP
+6419 
-6432 HLTVQGMTLDPTVC
+6432 
-6446 NFDLELLVADAGG
+6446 
-6459 ALETGVTEGGLDAA
+6459 
-6473 FVYATDL
+6473 
-6480 FDAGTVSEFAA
+6480 
-6491 RLTRLLDAV
+6491 
-6500 TADPQVPVGD
+6500 
-6510 IDLLTAREHDTLVP
+6510 
-6524 AWGPAGIGARVWP
+6524 
-6537 DLLDEAVAIDPT
+6537 
-6549 AVAVV
+6549 
-6554 DGDRTISYRELDR
+6554 
-6567 ASTALARLLLD
+6567 
-6578 RGAGP
+6578 
-6583 DTVVAL
+6583 
-6589 ALPRSI
+6589 
-6595 DSVAAV
+6595 
-6601 WATTRSGAMFVP
+6601 
-6613 VDPTYPPERIEF
+6613 
-6625 MLTDSAATVGVT
+6625 
-6637 DSAHRDTLPDTV
+6637 
-6649 DWLVLDSDEIRAD
+6649 
-6662 LTGRDTTAITDEDR
+6662 
-6676 PVPLRPDHGAYLI
+6676 
-6689 YTSGS
+6689 
-6694 TGRPKGVTVTHRGLA
+6694 
-6709 DLAAEEHDHLL
+6709 
-6720 VEPGSR
+6720 
-6726 VSHLASP
+6726 
-6733 SFDASIFEMMMALS
+6733 
-6747 AGASLVIVPPGVYG
+6747 
-6761 GDDLAAALRAHRVDH
+6761 
-6776 AFITPTA
+6776 
-6783 LASLDP
+6783 
-6789 AQVPDLQVLLV
+6789 
-6800 AGEAC
+6800 
-6805 PPELVDRWADGH
+6805 
-6817 RMIDAY
+6817 
-6823 GPTEAT
+6823 
-6829 IMTSL
+6829 
-6834 TAPLRAGNPV
+6834 
-6844 TIGSPSRGFRSLV
+6844 
-6857 LDARLRPVPVGVA
+6857 
-6870 GELYVAGPGL
+6870 
-6880 ARGYH
+6880 
-6885 GRPELTASRFVADP
+6885 
-6899 FGRVGERMYR
+6899 
-6909 TGDVVRWVGVPEG
+6909 
-6922 RLELEYVG
+6922 
-6930 RSDFQVKIRGFRVEL
+6930 
-6945 GEIDTA
+6945 
-6951 LTGHDQ
+6951 
-6957 VVFAHT
+6957 
-6963 LGHTAPSG
+6963 
-6971 ETVLVS
+6971 
-6977 YVRAA
+6977 
-6982 EGTAPDPAVLRRHV
+6982 
-6996 AAHLPGHMVPT
+6996 
-7007 VILVLDTIPL
+7007 
-7017 TPAGKLD
+7017 
-7024 RRALPAPDFTAR
+7024 
-7036 AAAGRAPD
+7036 
-7044 TDLERLVAEVFATH
+7044 
-7058 LGLTAVAADDNF
+7058 
-7070 FELGGTSLLATRVVP
+7070 
-7085 DLSQRLNRRIGLP
+7085 
-7098 ALFTH
+7098 
-7103 PTVADLAQHLGGD
+7103 
-7116 TDSGTVDDALR
+7116 
-7127 VLVPL
+7127 
-7132 REGNTPALFCVH
+7132 
-7144 PAAGLAWGY
+7144 
-7153 AGLTQ
+7153 
-7158 HLDGERAVYGLQLPT
+7158 
-7173 LSGSGTVDS
+7173 
-7182 VRSLAVRYAEEIR
+7182 
-7195 QVQPHGPYHLLGWS
+7195 
-7209 LGGIVAHAVA
+7209 
-7219 VELQRDGEVVDT
+7219 
-7231 LALLDAHLNAPGGA
+7231 
-7245 APGVKDMLRDLGVS
+7245 
-7259 VNGGPELGYEDAL
+7259 
-7272 ALVEESFG
+7272 
-7280 ELSGLTAQHLE
+7280 
-7291 RLHTGSVAAARAAR
+7291 
-7305 RHSPVTFHGDV
+7305 
-7316 LFFTATRSAGSV
+7316 
-7328 PAVAA
+7328 
-7333 WHDIV
+7333 
-7338 DGEIHQFRIDCEHHE
+7338 
-7353 MVAPPAAQDIAA
+7353 
-7365 VLTARFEDSD
+7365 
-7375 ASLRRGQDRWGI
+7375 
-7387 GTGLTR
+7387 

>member
-1 MSLRSHESGL
+1 MSLRSHEPAL

-44 LRGDLDIDLLC
+44 LRGDVDVDLLC
-55 RVSYLVGGEF
+55 RVSLLAGGEF

-77 EPYQVVDESI
+77 EPYQVVDSSI
-87 ASETIPQIDLR
+87 ISETIPQFDFR
-98 GESDPLRAAR
+98 GEPDPLRAAR
-108 DWMETD
+108 DWMDAD
-114 YARPVDLSADRLVQ
+114 YARPVDLSTDLLVN
-128 MAILRVADDRH
+128 MAVLQVADDRY

-154 AMTLLNRAAALYT
+154 AMTMLNRAAALYT

-194 GSARYLSDRD
+194 GSTRYTSDRD

-225 TAARSLLTGTAL
+225 TAAQSLLTGTAL
-237 PDDLVRAL
+237 PDDLVDAL
-245 TASDETAGSSSTA
+245 AASDDTTAGSSSTA
-258 TVIAAFST
+258 TVIAAFAT

-294 GGMLVNTAPVHV
+294 GGMLVNTAPLHIR
-306 GLTAGDTRHDLVQRV
+306 LAADDTRHALVQRV

-334 SIEDI
+334 SLEDI

-405 NPHRYDPDELAEH
+405 NPHRYDRDELAEH
-418 HGAFVALLGEF
+418 HTAFVAVLDAF

-441 DPATAEI
+441 DTATAEI
-448 GRRRRHAVATEAFW
+448 GRRRRHAVATAAFW

-467 GAPEQLRLPHSTV
+467 GAPEQLRLPRTSPGAERAADTEKDPFGTV
-480 DEGTPVETANT
+480 EV
-491 GMPAAP
+491 
-497 IGVVDTVLAV
+497 
-507 PPAAVAAVRGVADG
+507 AVAVTSAD
-521 THPSGLADAWYP
+521 LAALCEGSDDTWYP
-533 VLHAATAIVEAGLT
+533 ALHAATAIVEARLT
-547 AEEHTVVGWP
+547 AEESTVIGRPGP
-557 AHTVVLPL
+557 AVVLPL
-565 CARVDGSESFTDL
+565 CARVDAAESFAAL
-578 LARLVTLDAE
+578 LARLTALDAQ
-588 AAAHADVTAEV
+588 AAAHDEITADDLAA
-599 LDSIGPAP
+599 SGPAP
-607 IPPVVLTVT
+607 IPPVVLSVT
-616 GPEAGPATGPAAD
+616 TSTEPFEPTALPATALQST
-629 AALTLHVTVTADEL
+629 AALTLHVTVSADGIAVRAVFRRAEIDAHTAE
-643 HVHGT
+643 
-648 YRPDQIDSQ
+648 
-657 TATDFVARV
+657 DFVVRV
-666 GRVLTAGCADPACP
+666 GRVLAAAGDDPDCA

-688 PGEPVGLLPARGRP
+688 AGEPAGLLPARGRP

-731 AVTYAELDQWSN
+731 SVTYGELDLWSN
-743 RLARILLDAGAG
+743 RLARILIDAGAG
-755 PDRIIALG
+755 PERIVALG
-763 IARSIESV
+763 IARSLESV

-791 PTDRIDYML
+791 PIDRIEYML

-809 TVGAHRPQ
+809 TTGAHRTH
-817 LPDHL
+817 LPDL
-822 PWLELDD
+822 VPWLELDD
-829 PALRTRIE
+829 PDLRDRIE
-837 HTSDVPVT
+837 RTSGVPVT

-852 LHFDHAAYLI
+852 LRFDHAAYLI

-892 APPPAARVSHFS
+892 APPPTARVSHFS

-916 TAFGVGATLVVI
+916 TAFAVGATLVVV
-928 PADVYGG
+928 PATVYGG
-935 DELTDL
+935 DELTEL

-1000 TIVVNIT
+1000 TIVVTIT

-1059 PGLTATRFVADPYG
+1059 PGLTATRFVADTYG
-1073 PPGSRTYRTG
+1073 APGSRTYRTG
-1083 DVVRWHHHGTIE
+1083 DVVRWHHDDTIE

-1110 IELGEIDAALTDHP
+1110 IELGEIDAALTDHD

-1137 SGDPMLVAYLLPET
+1137 SGDPMLVAYVLPET
-1151 GHVVDTDTVAEHL
+1151 GRAIETDALTEHL
-1164 RRRLPAH
+1164 RQRLPAH
-1171 MVPAALVVLDHIPL
+1171 MVPAALVALDHIPL

-1198 PTFATAVATGDAPG
+1198 PVFTTTVSDGAPV
-1212 SPTETAVSQ
+1212 SPTETAVTQ
-1221 ILTDQL
+1221 ILSDQL
-1227 GLDRIG
+1227 GVERVG

-1248 TRVVARLNDTFGTDV
+1248 TRVVARLGEAFGTEV

-1275 ALAAHLDASGV
+1275 TLAAHLDAGR
-1286 AAERLTRVPLTAR
+1286 AAAHRLRVPLTAR
-1299 PRPEQVPVS
+1299 PRPERVPVS
-1308 AAQRRLWFVNQLDP
+1308 AAQRRLWFVNQLDT

-1333 TLTGRLDVAA
+1333 TLTGTLDVAA
-1343 LTSAVHDLLE
+1343 LTAAVRDLLD
-1353 RHEALRTLFPA
+1353 RHESLRTLFPA
-1364 TADGPVQQILPAA
+1364 TADGPIQQILPAT
-1377 QIDLDPNPT
+1377 DLDLDLDAAP
-1386 TVDPT
+1386 VDAA
-1391 DLERSVAEVVTAG
+1391 DLERAVAEVVTAG

-1413 RLRLLRVHDEHH
+1413 RLRLLRVHDEQH

-1453 ARRDER
+1453 ARRDGQ
-1459 SPQWDALP
+1459 SPQWNALP
-1467 VQYADYTLWFDELLG
+1467 VQYADYTLWFDEMLG
-1482 TVDDAA
+1482 TVDDAT
-1488 SRAAQQLDFWRTR
+1488 SRAAEQLGFWRTR

-1516 RPPTQSF
+1516 RPPAQSF
-1523 RGATIDFDID
+1523 RGATVDFDI
-1533 ADLYRR
+1533 APVLYRK
-1539 ISAVAHAHGAT
+1539 ITAVAHAHGAT
-1550 EFMVVHAAV
+1550 EFMVLHAAL
-1559 SLLIARLSGSDDVLI
+1559 SLLVARLSGSDDVTI

-1580 RGEPELDN
+1580 RGERALDD
-1588 LVGMFVNTVTL
+1588 LVGMFVNTVAL
-1599 RTAVPPAMPFGT
+1599 RTAVPAATPFGT
-1611 YLRAVR
+1611 YLQAVR

-1629 PFDVLVDLLAGH
+1629 PFDALVDLLAGT

-1668 LTVDITEIDTA
+1668 LAVDITEIDTT

-1688 VTEIPARDGSIDSL
+1688 VTEMPGPDGGTESL
-1702 HGALSYA
+1702 RGALSYA
-1709 TDLFDAETAAGFI
+1709 TDLFDADTAAGFA
-1722 DRLVRLITAAVT
+1722 DRLVRLLTAAVT
-1734 DPGRAVG
+1734 APGRAVG
-1741 DLDLLRA
+1741 DLDLLTT
-1748 GERSRVLDDWNAT
+1748 GERTRVLGEWNDT
-1761 TVALPEAT
+1761 TTALPAGDT
-1769 LLDPFAAQVA
+1769 LLDPFAVQVA
-1779 ATPDAV
+1779 ATPHAPAV
-1785 AMVAGEHALRYAEF
+1785 VAGAHTLGYAEF
-1799 DAVTN
+1799 DAATN
-1804 RLARLL
+1804 RLARVL
-1810 LRRGAGPGAI
+1810 LRRGAGPGRV
-1820 VGLAVSRSLELLV
+1820 VGLAVSRSLDLLV
-1833 GMYAIVKTGAAYLPV
+1833 GMYAIVKTGAAYLPL

-1859 VLTSA
+1859 VLGSA

-1875 ADCLAGSDVEVLH
+1875 AACLAGAEVEVLH
-1888 LDTLDLDGESDAPL
+1888 LDTLHTGAESDTPL
-1902 TATDRR
+1902 TDTDRR
-1908 AAVGDDLAYVIYTSG
+1908 RARGDDLAYVIYTSG

-1944 MQHTYPLTGADSVL
+1944 MQHTYPLTAADTVL

-1980 RLVLAEPGGHRD
+1980 RLVLAAPGGHRD
-1992 PHYLLDVIDAHQITV
+1992 PDHLLELIDTQQVTV

-2019 AAAETRLAAG
+2019 AAATRPGAG
-2029 SSLRHLFASGEA
+2029 TSLRHLFASGEA

-2053 FTRTG
+2053 FPQIE

-2095 AYVLDAR
+2095 TYVLDGR
-2102 LHPVPVGAVGELYLA
+2102 LHPVPAGAVGELYLA

-2139 PYGQPGE
+2139 PYGPAGE
-2146 RMYRTGDLATRRS
+2146 RMYRTGDLATRRR
-2159 DGALLYLGRT
+2159 DGALLYLGRS
-2169 DFQVKIRGLRIE
+2169 DFQVKVRGLRIE
-2181 LGEIEHALRSTPDV
+2181 LGEIEHALRSHPDI

-2213 VVPHPDRSIDTVAV
+2213 VVPHPDRAVDPRAV
-2227 TDALARQ
+2227 TAAVAQQ
-2234 LPEYMVPATLIVL
+2234 LPDYMVPTTVIVL
-2247 DRLPVGV
+2247 DRFPVGV
-2254 NGKLDRDA
+2254 NGKLDRGA
-2262 LPAPDLTAPDRPYS
+2262 LPAPEKSAPDRGYS

-2292 LLDVPRVGLHDSFL
+2292 LLEVPRVGLHDSFL

-2320 RLSVALGVDLGI
+2320 RLSTTLGTDLGI
-2332 RDLFDNPTVAGVLDH
+2332 RDLFDHPTVAAVLDH
-2347 VHRASAPTAAAARPP
+2347 VHRTSVDAPDAARPA
-2362 LTAGPRPDPLPL
+2362 LTAGHRPDPLPL

-2398 ALRLTGHLEL
+2398 ALRLTGHLDL
-2408 DVLRAAVADVVTR
+2408 ATLRAAVTDVVAR

-2431 VDAAPVQVIVP
+2431 ADTGPIQVIVP
-2442 AVAASLPDF
+2442 AAAASLPDF
-2451 TVTTIDAD
+2451 TVTAIDAD
-2459 TVDAHIEKIAATGFD
+2459 TLDTHVEKIATTGFD
-2474 VAAEI
+2474 VATEI

-2484 LLALSGSEHV
+2484 LLALSDTEHV

-2517 TAYTARTAGHDP
+2517 TAYTARAAGHSP
-2529 GWAPLPVQYADY
+2529 GWAPLPIQYADY
-2541 TLWQRAVLGDEADP
+2541 TMWQRAALGDETDP
-2555 ESLAARQLRF
+2555 GSLASRQLSF
-2565 WREQLDG
+2565 WRERLDG

-2581 DRARPVQQSR
+2581 DRVRPMQQSR
-2591 RGGRVPFTLD
+2591 RGARVPFTLD

-2650 HRHLDELI
+2650 HRNLDDLI

-2670 VDDAEPFA
+2670 VDDTEPFA
-2678 ALLQR
+2678 ALLQK
-2683 VRDGDLAAFDHA
+2683 VRDDDLAAFDHA
-2695 DIPFERLVEVLDPPR
+2695 DLPFERLVEVLDPPR
-2710 STAYSPLFQVMLEFQ
+2710 STAYTPLFQVMLEFQ
-2725 DTERPEVVLPDLTVA
+2725 DTERPEVALPDLTVG

-2758 ETVDDQGPAGISA
+2758 ETVGNDGPAGIAA
-2771 YFTYATDLFDTDTVL
+2771 YFTYATDLFDAATVV
-2786 SFADRFV
+2786 SFADRFA
-2793 RIIDA
+2793 RIVEA
-2798 VSAEPAAVSDSSAA
+2798 VT
-2812 AAGARIPV
+2812 AGAEIPV
-2820 GDIGIVSEAEL
+2820 GDIGIVTAVEL
-2831 ATLAPARGR
+2831 AALAPARGR

-2849 EMLTGIAAIM
+2849 EMLTAIAAIV
-2859 PESVALS
+2859 PDSVALS

-2877 DEWSTRVARLLIDTG
+2877 DDWSTRVAHLLIDTG
-2892 VGPENVV
+2892 IGPENVV

-2914 AVAKTGAAF
+2914 AVTKTGAAF
-2923 VPVDPTYPPER
+2923 VPVDPTYPSER
-2934 ITYMLTDCAAVLGL
+2934 IDYMLTDCAAALGL
-2948 TTTEHHDRLPG
+2948 TTREHRDRLPG
-2959 TVPWLVLDDPAVH
+2959 TVPWLVLDDPGLRA
-2972 ERLAAASTD
+2972 RIAATPTE
-2981 PITDTDRTTPLR
+2981 PITDTDRTTPLL

-3015 THRGLTNLNAEVREH
+3015 THRGMTNLNAEVRDH
-3030 FTITHQ
+3030 FTITHH

-3103 LEPLRVLVVA
+3103 LDTLRVLVVA

-3165 HQVVLDERLRPVPV
+3165 HQVILDDRLRPVPI

-3205 RFLADPYGRRG
+3205 RFLADPYGRGG

-3261 AHDHVA
+3261 GHDRIV
-3267 FAHTT
+3267 FAHTA
-3272 GHTAPSGDTVLIAYV
+3272 GHTAPSGDTVLISYV
-3287 LPDTGT
+3287 LPETGT
-3293 DIDPAAV
+3293 DVDPAAV

-3339 DLSATGGHYHP
+3339 DLTATGGEHRP
-3350 PATDLERV
+3350 PATDLERIV
-3358 LVGILADV
+3358 AEIIADV

-3373 VDDNFFDI
+3373 VEDNFFDI
-3381 GGNSLIATRVVARV
+3381 GGNSLIATRVVARM
-3395 NTALG
+3395 NAALG
-3400 TDAGVRVLF
+3400 TDAGVRALF
-3409 EAPTVRALAA
+3409 EAPTVRSLAV

-3475 LDRVALAAAVTDLLD
+3475 LDLTALNGAVSDLLE

-3497 WYPGDENGPR
+3497 WYPGDEHGPR
-3507 QLIATTEKVLIALR
+3507 QLISALDQAVTALR
-3521 PEPTAEADL
+3521 PETLSAADL
-3530 PGRIAELI
+3530 PGRVAELI

-3543 VAAAVPVRA
+3543 VATAVPVRA
-3552 ALLAVSDTEHVL
+3552 ALLALSDTEHVL

-3580 LARDLMAAYLARS
+3580 LARDLMTAYLARTRAVAA
-3593 QDTTPELS
+3593 DLP
-3601 PLAVQYVD
+3601 PLTVQYVD
-3609 YALWQQELL
+3609 YALWQQDLL
-3618 GDPSDP
+3618 GDPTDP
-3624 DSIAATQLD
+3624 ASLAATQLD
-3633 YWRTTLADLPEV
+3633 FWRDTLADLPEV
-3645 LPVPTDRPRPPQQ
+3645 LPLPTDRPRPPQQ
-3658 SFRGAVHHFEVDRSV
+3658 SFRGAVHRFDVDPGV
-3673 HDALIELAAAH
+3673 HAALVDLAAAH

-3694 ALAVLLARLSGT
+3694 ALAVLLARLSST
-3706 DDIAIGSPV
+3706 SDIAIGSPV

-3738 PITGGLSFSDHL
+3738 PVTGALSFSDHL
-3750 HRTREID
+3750 HRTREVD

-3770 LVDALDPTRHTDHSP
+3770 LVDALDPTRATDHSP

-3793 GNVERAHLELP
+3793 GNTDRAHLELP

-3825 VQEVP
+3825 VQENP
-3830 GVGLRCALTY
+3830 GGGLSCAFTY
-3840 ATDLFDTATAEA
+3840 ATDLFDAATAAA
-3852 IADRFVRVLTAVT
+3852 ITDRFVRLLAAVT
-3865 TDPDLAV
+3865 DDPARPV

-3879 EPEHDALTAASRARE
+3879 DLEHATAASRAGLS
-3894 TAASRATGTAANDD
+3894 AASRAGLPAASGD

-3918 AVDPDAVAVTADD
+3918 ALDPDAVAVTADD
-3931 GNLTY
+3931 GQLTY
-3936 RQLEDRVHRLA
+3936 RELDERVHRLA
-3947 RLLLDHGAGAD
+3947 RLLLEHGAGPD

-3969 ELVVALLAILDAGA
+3969 ELVVALLAILDSGA

-3995 RLAFMFADARPVCV
+3995 RLAFMFADAHPVCV

-4017 FMPETAPETLL
+4017 FMPETAPETVL
-4028 LDEQAVL
+4028 LDAQAVI
-4035 DRLSAL
+4035 DRLAAL
-4041 PTAALTSAER
+4041 PTTVLTGGER
-4051 DAVHPDQTA
+4051 RPVHPDQTA

-4134 RTPDEFLALVR
+4134 RTPDEFLALLR

-4160 QFVEADRV
+4160 QLVEADRV

-4192 RWYRRHDDTS
+4192 RWYRRHDDTT

-4221 PLGRAVA
+4221 PLGRALA
-4228 ADANG
+4228 AEANAS
-4233 NLIGAP
+4233 LIGAP
-4239 LPSLQLHILDTRL
+4239 LPSLHLHILDARL
-4252 HPVPAGT
+4252 HPVPTGT
-4259 TGELYVSGGQLTRGY
+4259 IGELYVSGGQLTRGY
-4274 LHRPDL
+4274 HARPDL
-4280 TATRFVADPHGGSGE
+4280 TATRFVADPHGAPGT

-4305 RTPGGDI
+4305 RTRSSDI

-4323 MRGFRIELGEVEAA
+4323 MRGFRIELGEIEAA
-4337 LLRTA
+4337 LLRSP

-4349 VVHHDERTA
+4349 VVHHDDRAA
-4358 TDRLVGYLVPET
+4358 TDRLVGYLVPQT
-4370 GVDLEVDTVLAQAA
+4370 GVDLDVDTVLAQVA

-4394 ALVVLDT
+4394 TLVVLDT
-4401 LPVGATGKLDRRAL
+4401 LPVAATGKLDRRAL

-4430 VGDREVRLVELFA
+4430 AGDREIRLVELFA

-4479 ELSPREVFEHKTP
+4479 ELSPRDVFEHKTP

-4497 VAAVAVAPTVLSELP
+4497 VAGTTVAPAVLAELP
-4512 GGGVGQVPLPPIVH
+4512 GGGVGEMPLPPIVH
-4526 WMLERGGSY
+4526 WMLDRGGSY

-4546 PTGLTRSVLTTLIQ
+4546 PHDLTGPVLTTLIQ
-4560 TLLDRHDMLRGRLSP
+4560 ALLDRHDMLRARLYP
-4575 SAGSPRGVALH
+4575 SVAAPRGAALY

-4593 RAETVIHR
+4593 HADTVIHR
-4601 VPVTSAA
+4601 VSVTSAA
-4608 DTAEFFALASHELDA
+4608 DTDEFFTLASHELDA

-4631 AGVLMQAVWFDS
+4631 AGVLLQAVWFDA

-4680 PDSPAA
+4680 PHAPAA
-4686 ALPPVA
+4686 LLPPAA
-4692 GTSVRRWAQALADS
+4692 GTSVRRWAHALATT
-4706 AHDPRRRS
+4706 AQDPDRRT
-4714 ELEFWRRTVDVVEPP
+4714 ELDFWRRTVDVVDPP
-4729 VGDRPFDPAVDVNDT
+4729 VGDRPFDPAVDVNAT
-4744 VSTVESVLPTSV
+4744 VATVEAVLPTAV
-4756 TEALLTTVPERFH
+4756 TEALLTTVPDRFH
-4769 GSVEHGLLAAFAL
+4769 GSVEHGLLTAFAL
-4782 AVTAWRRDRGQ
+4782 AVLAWRRDRGQ
-4793 HRDEVLLNVEGHG
+4793 HRHEVLLNVEGHG
-4806 RETSAADGAD
+4806 RETTAADGAD
-4816 LGGTVGWFT
+4816 LSGTVGWFT

-4832 DLAGLD
+4832 DLAAVD
-4838 LDEAFAGGAAA
+4838 LDDALTGGPAA
-4849 GRAIKTVKEH
+4849 GRAIKAVKEH

-4872 LRYLAA
+4872 LRYLAD
-4878 DTAAELATL
+4878 DTASELAAL

-4906 AADVP
+4906 AAEVP

-4916 EFGRGGT
+4916 AFGRGGT

-4929 AAAVIDLNAVTVDGP
+4929 AAAVVDLNAVTVDGP

-4956 EGLLDDTEVT
+4956 AGLLDDAEVT

-4977 ALARHARSPHAGGL
+4977 ALARHARNPHAGGL

-5002 QPTLEQLEDRY
+5002 QPTLEHLEDRY

-5038 SPDAYVVQLVL
+5038 DPDAYVVQLVL
-5049 EVTGRLDAARLRR
+5049 DVAGRLDPARLRR
-5062 AFQLLLVRHP
+5062 AVQVLLLRHP
-5072 NLRVAFTDDGAD
+5072 NLRVAFTGDGGD

-5097 FTVADTSD
+5097 FTVADTGD
-5105 DPDPD
+5105 DPDPE
-5110 AAAIRLLELDRTT
+5110 AAAARLLAADRATG
-5123 RFDTAAAPLLRVTVV
+5123 FDTTAAPLLRVTVV

-5175 SDTALLERPQ
+5175 NDTTVLDRPQ

-5195 DRDQDES
+5195 DRDPDTSIE
-5202 VQAYRR
+5202 AYRR
-5208 ALAGVDEPT
+5208 VLAGVDEPT
-5217 LLAPQHRTAAGSG
+5217 LLAPQHRTGATTG
-5230 VSADLDVEVGADLSA
+5230 VSDDLDVEVSAELSA
-5245 RIDAVAAARGVTVNT
+5245 RLDAVAAARGVTVNT
-5260 VVQVAWGLVL
+5260 LVQVAWGVVL
-5270 GALTGRSDVV
+5270 GALTGRRDVV

-5296 TMVGLFINTVPVRV
+5296 TMVGLFINTVPVRI
-5310 TVHPGDTVAT
+5310 TVHPGDTVGA
-5320 LIDRVQAEQAALLDH
+5320 LVDRVQAEQAALLDH
-5335 HHVDLNTLDRH
+5335 HHLDLNTLDRH
-5346 VGAAVGFDTLTVF
+5346 VGGAVRFDTLTVF
-5359 ESYPVDAAGMSA
+5359 ESYPVDAAGMSE
-5371 DTDIAGMRVT
+5371 DTDIAGMRIT

-5397 HTDTAMH
+5397 HADTVMH

-5412 VFDRS
+5412 VFDS
-5417 EVAVV
+5417 GEVAVI
-5422 ADRIVAALTTLAGD
+5422 ADRIIAALTILTGD
-5436 PGARLAQRTVLTA
+5436 PGALLAQRPVLTA
-5449 AEREVLTPVRGPAG
+5449 AEARALTPGRGPEG

-5471 LFAATAAAHPDAIA
+5471 VFTATAAAHPDAIA
-5485 VTDGVV
+5485 VTDGDV
-5491 AVTYRDLDDRSNLL
+5491 AVTYRDLDARSDAL
-5505 ARSLIDVGA
+5505 ARRLLDDGV
-5514 GPDTAVALG
+5514 GPDAVVALG

-5529 SVLAIW
+5529 SVLAMW
-5535 AIAKTGAAFVPVD
+5535 AITKTGAAFVPVD
-5548 PRYPAERVAF
+5548 PHYPAERVAF

-5573 HRGGLPDT
+5573 HRAGLPDT
-5581 VQWFD
+5581 VRWFD
-5586 LHGFDLHSPEAGT
+5586 LHSLHLRSADLHPTATGT
-5599 GAPITDTARTRPLH
+5599 TGVSAPITDADRWTPLR

-5648 ERFGAGPG
+5648 DRFGAGPG

-5685 VVPPELYGGT
+5685 VVPPELYGGA
-5695 ELGRFLAEHAVT
+5695 ELGRFLADRAVT

-5736 WPADLLAA
+5736 WPADLLDT
-5744 WAPGRRLVDA
+5744 WTPGRRLVNA

-5764 AISDPLHRDSALTLG
+5764 AISDPLRRDSVLTLG

-5785 HAVILDDLLRPVPVG
+5785 HAVILDELLRPVPVG

-5815 YHARPDLTADRFV
+5815 YHARPDLTAGRFV

-5839 YRTGDVVRWVGDPTG
+5839 YRTGDVVRWVGDPAG
-5854 RLEIEYV
+5854 RLEIDYV

-5883 LATHP
+5883 LSTHP

-5919 DHRTIKNHVAQQLPA
+5919 DHHTIKNHVAQHLPA
-5934 HMVPAFITVLDE
+5934 HMVPTFITVLDE

-5952 GKLDRNALPTPDL
+5952 GKLDRDALPVPDL
-5965 TRTGAAHRPPAD
+5965 TRTGADHHPPAE

-6014 AVTRI
+6014 AVARL
-6019 GEHLGRDIPVRAL
+6019 GDHLGRDIPVRAL

-6038 QDLAAHLH
+6038 RDLAAHLH
-6046 SVDSTADHPRPR
+6046 AAEGTDEHAGPR
-6058 TGPTAAPRPTRIP
+6058 TGPTSAPRPDRIP

-6086 TASAA
+6086 TTSAA

-6099 LSGHLSRAALGTALH
+6099 LSGHLSRAALGAALH
-6114 DVVARHEALRTVY
+6114 DVLSRHEALRTVY

-6153 DADTVQA
+6153 GADTVLA
-6160 AVTEFAS
+6160 AVGDFTG

-6209 ARDLMLAYQGRTRGD
+6209 ARDLMIAYQARTRGD
-6224 VPAWTPLPV
+6224 APTWAPLPV

-6242 HDRLGDPADPDS
+6242 HDRLGDPADPRS
-6254 LAETQTRFWRE
+6254 LADAQIRFWRD
-6265 TLAALPEVL
+6265 TLTDLPEVL
-6274 PLPTDRPRPPQQ
+6274 PLPTDRPRPAQQ

-6293 RFSIDAALHQRLT
+6293 RFPIDAALHQRLT
-6306 QLAAA
+6306 RLAAA

-6328 ARLSNT
+6328 ARLSGT
-6334 DDIAVGSPIAGRG
+6334 SDIAVGSPVAGRG

-6352 DVVGMFVNTVVLR
+6352 EVVGMFVNTVVLR
-6365 TPVPASATFTE
+6365 TPVPAAATFAA
-6376 LLADVT
+6376 LLTDVT
-6382 DRDLAAFA
+6382 DRDLDAFA

-6419 EFQNTGRAALELP
+6419 EFQNTERAALELP
-6432 HLTVQGMTLDPTVC
+6432 HLTVQGVPLDPTVC

-6459 ALETGVTEGGLDAA
+6459 TRGAADAAGVLDTGTEGGGLEAA

-6480 FDAGTVSEFAA
+6480 FDAATVAGFAA

-6500 TADPQVPVGD
+6500 TTDPDVPVGE
-6510 IDLLTAREHDTLVP
+6510 IDLLTDLERDTLVP
-6524 AWGPAGIGARVWP
+6524 ARGPDSVGARLWP
-6537 DLLDEAVAIDPT
+6537 DLLDEAVAIDPA

-6554 DGDRTISYRELDR
+6554 DGDRTIAYRELDH
-6567 ASTALARLLLD
+6567 AATALARLLLD

-6595 DSVAAV
+6595 DSVTAV
-6601 WATTRSGAMFVP
+6601 WATTRSGATFVP

-6625 MLTDSAATVGVT
+6625 MLTDSAATVGIT
-6637 DSAHRDTLPDTV
+6637 DTAHRGAVPDTV
-6649 DWLVLDSDEIRAD
+6649 DWIVLDSGEVRAD
-6662 LTGRDTTAITDEDR
+6662 LTARDTTAITDRDR

-6834 TAPLRAGNPV
+6834 TDPLRAGQPV
-6844 TIGSPSRGFRSLV
+6844 TIGRPSRGFRSLV
-6857 LDARLRPVPVGVA
+6857 LDARLRPVAIGVP

-6885 GRPELTASRFVADP
+6885 ARPDLTAGRFVADP
-6899 FGRVGERMYR
+6899 CGRGERMYR
-6909 TGDVVRWVGVPEG
+6909 TGDVVRWVGDPAG
-6922 RLELEYVG
+6922 RVELEYVG
-6930 RSDFQVKIRGFRVEL
+6930 RADFQVKIRGFRVEL

-6982 EGTAPDPAVLRRHV
+6982 EDTAPDPVALRRHV

-7007 VILVLDTIPL
+7007 VIVVLDAIPL

-7036 AAAGRAPD
+7036 TAEGRAPD
-7044 TDLERLVAEVFATH
+7044 TDLERLVADVFATH
-7058 LGLTAVAADDNF
+7058 LGLTAVPADGNF
-7070 FELGGTSLLATRVVP
+7070 FELGGTSLLATRLVP

-7103 PTVADLAQHLGGD
+7103 PTVADLAQHLSGD
-7116 TDSGTVDDALR
+7116 ADSGTVDDALR

-7132 REGNTPALFCVH
+7132 REGTAPALFCVH

-7173 LSGSGTVDS
+7173 LSNSGTVDS
-7182 VRSLAVRYAEEIR
+7182 IRSLAVRYAEEIR
-7195 QVQPHGPYHLLGWS
+7195 RVQPHGPYHLLGWS

-7219 VELQRDGEVVDT
+7219 VELQRAGEVVDT
-7231 LALLDAHLNAPGGA
+7231 LALLDAHLNVSGGA
-7245 APGVKDMLRDLGVS
+7245 APAVKDMLRDLGVS
-7259 VNGGPELGYEDAL
+7259 TNGGADPSYAE
-7272 ALVEESFG
+7272 ALVLLERTFG

-7291 RLHTGSVAAARAAR
+7291 RLHTGSAAAARAAR

-7365 VLTARFEDSD
+7365 VLIARLEDSD
-7375 ASLRRGQDRWGI
+7375 VSVRRGHGRWGI
-7387 GTGLTR
+7387 GTEVAR